1 MMANSNRFTHK
12 ERNAAPLKEITSY
25 IEMTQNKD
33 DVSLKKFIGY
43 RLNEKEAILKYFKEH
58 DSETAIITCAS
69 TDYISGEKLSNSVT
83 CFDDGEYCWT
93 SEEVYHFKKYD
104 LKLNDDFVRHVL
116 SK

>member
-1 MMANSNRFTHK
+1 M
-12 ERNAAPLKEITSY
+12 KEITSY